1 MEGRNLT
8 NVWNIP
14 TGQTRKSH
22 YAVFPSALIERPVA
36 MTCPL
41 EVTEQGPKRR
51 IVEMVPYE
59 EARPLSRGI
68 GKYTKEEE
76 EIRLKSGRQDTG
88 RGYVPRKPLTVGWEP
103 NLPAIRRGIVLDPLC
118 GTGSTGEGAVR
129 LGRNFI
135 GIELY
140 EEYAQIAEERG
151 RQAYLLRTEYE
162 PKNPMKARSASFD
175 EALND
180 RMPDEVQFRFDFDA
194 TVPWEEAS

>member
-1 MEGRNLT
+1 
-8 NVWNIP
+8 
-14 TGQTRKSH
+14 
-22 YAVFPSALIERPVA
+22 

-103 NLPAIRRGIVLDPLC
+103 NLPAIRRGIVLDPFC
-118 GTGSTGEGAVR
+118 GTGSTGEGATR
-129 LGRNFI
+129 LGRNFV

-140 EEYAQIAEERG
+140 EENAQIAEERG
-151 RQAYLLRTEYE
+151 RQAHLLRAEYE